1 MMGSDVWPVLMR
13 SLNHPDRFV
22 RNGAAEVFQNLGV
35 LDSLI
40 VMEAATDNPGATKID
55 MLRRIADAGGVRFT
69 DSLVERAG
77 PIVGPRIRNLLATIG
92 LAACGSGVIV
102 VIKNSNTENTDTNG
116 AHGRI
121 RQKSVVSV
129 ISRDLRVGVMWLF
142 RFGHLS

>member
-1 MMGSDVWPVLMR
+1 VRAHAARALGELARTDLADRVAPLLGDADWWVRLAARESLEMMGSDVWPVLMR

-40 VMEAATDNPGATKID
+40 VMEAATDNPGAMKID
-55 MLRRIADAGGVRFT
+55 MLRRIAAAGGVRFT

-92 LAACGSGVIV
+92 LQHVGAA
-102 VIKNSNTENTDTNG
+102 
-116 AHGRI
+116 
-121 RQKSVVSV
+121 
-129 ISRDLRVGVMWLF
+129 
-142 RFGHLS
+142 